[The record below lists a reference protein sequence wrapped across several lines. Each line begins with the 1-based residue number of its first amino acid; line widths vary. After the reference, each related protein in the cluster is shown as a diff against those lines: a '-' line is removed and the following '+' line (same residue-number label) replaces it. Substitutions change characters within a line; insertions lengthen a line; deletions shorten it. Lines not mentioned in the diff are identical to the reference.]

1 MDKNDLLELMYNEI
15 ESADN
20 TLAYKH
26 ELKKCFFL
34 IMENEESINLIL
46 ELATE
51 YTGDNKQ

>member
-15 ESADN
+15 ESEDN

-26 ELKKCFFL
+26 ELKKCFYL

-46 ELATE
+46 ELAAE